1 MKDPVEEKSELI
13 IDILRY
19 AHENKLDISNRNDV
33 KAILKVLNPN
43 HSEDIDDCIVL
54 LKSADVYMDMTAKE
68 KETEKTNLPN

>member
-1 MKDPVEEKSELI
+1 MKDPEEEKSELI

-43 HSEDIDDCIVL
+43 YSEDIDDCIVL

>member
-19 AHENKLDISNRNDV
+19 AHENKLDIRNRNDV
-33 KAILKVLNPN
+33 KAILEELNPS
-43 HSEDIDDCIVL
+43 HSEDIDDCIEL
-54 LKSADVYMDMTAKE
+54 LKSADAYMDMTTKE